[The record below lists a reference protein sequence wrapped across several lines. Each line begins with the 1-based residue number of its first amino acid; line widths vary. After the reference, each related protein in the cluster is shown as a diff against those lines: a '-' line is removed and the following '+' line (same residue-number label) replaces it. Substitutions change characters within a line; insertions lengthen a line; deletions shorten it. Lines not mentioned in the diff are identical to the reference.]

1 VSIEAKKAPA
11 IFLDRDGT
19 LIRDVG
25 HLYRQ
30 EQVEVLPRVTEAI
43 RLLRGQGFLLVVV
56 TNQSAVARGRL
67 TEEELGRI
75 HNALNA
81 RLAQD
86 GARLDGIYYCPHHP
100 TEGIGAY
107 HAECDCRK
115 PNTGMVVK
123 AVADLGLDPSSS
135 YVVGDQASDME
146 LAGRIGAKGI
156 LIASQLVVGGDS
168 PGSKHPVVADLWQ
181 AAEWIVGDFRRSSGR
196 KSS

>member
-1 VSIEAKKAPA
+1 MSREGKKAPA

-30 EQVEVLPRVTEAI
+30 DQVEILPRVAEAI

-75 HNALNA
+75 HDALNA

-86 GARLDGIYYCPHHP
+86 GAHLDGIYYCPHHP
-100 TEGIGAY
+100 TEGIGTY

-115 PNTGMVVK
+115 PNTGMIVR
-123 AVADLGLDPSSS
+123 ATSDLGLDPSSS
-135 YVVGDQASDME
+135 YVVGDQTSDME
-146 LAGRIGAKGI
+146 LADRVGAKGVR
-156 LIASQLVVGGDS
+156 IASHLVAGGDS
-168 PGSKHPVVADLWQ
+168 PAPKYPVVADLWQ
-181 AAEWIVGDFRRSSGR
+181 AAEWIVGDFKQSSER
-196 KSS
+196 